1 MDKKRGILLVL
12 LTAIISGFSI
22 FINKLG
28 VQGIDPYIFTF
39 LKNTLV
45 AVFLFSIIILAYQYK
60 KLKQLKL
67 KQWFQLALV
76 GLLGGSIPFLLF
88 FKGLTLTSG
97 ATGAFIHKIM
107 FVFVAILAITFLKEK
122 LNKALFIA
130 AILLLTGNLLLL
142 KLTALTFT
150 SGELLILIA
159 TLFWAAEFTF
169 SKHLLKN
176 IEPNLVAFGRMF
188 FGSIF
193 IIAFLA
199 TTSKLTLIT
208 TLTLNQFSWILI
220 TAVFLLLYVFT
231 WYNGLKHVKVTT
243 ATCILL
249 LGSPITT
256 ILSAIFLQTT
266 ITFTQILGIT
276 LISAGVI
283 ITIYFLEAISAAYPK
298 WIKTKSPI
306 KAS

>member
-1 MDKKRGILLVL
+1 MDKKRGIILVL

-28 VQGIDPYIFTF
+28 VTGINPYIFTF
-39 LKNTLV
+39 AKNTLV
-45 AVFLFSIIILAYQYK
+45 ALFLFSIIILAYQYK

-67 KQWFQLALV
+67 KQWFQLSLV

-107 FVFVAILAITFLKEK
+107 FVFVAILAVTLLKEK

-150 SGELLILIA
+150 TGELLILIA
-159 TLFWAAEFTF
+159 TIFWAAEFTL

-176 IEPNLVAFGRMF
+176 IEPNIVAFGRMF
-188 FGSIF
+188 FGSLF
-193 IIAFLA
+193 ILAFLA
-199 TTSKLTLIT
+199 TTSKLSLIT
-208 TLTLNQFSWILI
+208 TITLNQFSWIII

-231 WYNGLKHVKVTT
+231 WYNGLKQIKVTT

-256 ILSAIFLQTT
+256 ILSSIFLQTT

-283 ITIYFLEAISAAYPK
+283 ITIYFLETISAAYPK
-298 WIKTKSPI
+298 WIKT
-306 KAS
+306 